1 MNGILF
7 PMQIENIQTR
17 KDNTIK
23 VVIGTQELSEGKAG
37 KLFSML
43 NKFGYAHLSPAEISQ
58 KELDEVDQ
66 LDPEMEGK
74 TQGQRIRNVLYILF
88 TQDPE
93 GFTDFDAYYKN
104 KTEKFINHLKTKI
117 K

>member
-1 MNGILF
+1 MNGVLI
-7 PMQIENIQTR
+7 PCQIENVSTR

-23 VVIGTQELSEGKAG
+23 IVLGTNELSEGSAG

-43 NKFGYAHLSPAEISQ
+43 NKFGFAHLSPTEISQ
-58 KELDEVDQ
+58 KELNEVDQ

-88 TQDPE
+88 TQDNE
-93 GFTDFDAYYKN
+93 GFSDFDSFYKN
-104 KTEKFINHLKTKI
+104 KTEKYISHLKTKI

>member
-1 MNGILF
+1 MNGVLI
-7 PMQIENIQTR
+7 PCQIENVSTR

-23 VVIGTQELSEGKAG
+23 IVIGTQEMSEGSAG

-43 NKFGYAHLSPAEISQ
+43 NKFGYAHLSPTEISQ
-58 KELDEVDQ
+58 KELNEVDQ

-88 TQDPE
+88 TQDNE
-93 GFTDFDAYYKN
+93 GFTDFDSFYKN
-104 KTEKFINHLKTKI
+104 KTEKYISHLKTKI